1 MDTTVLDVE
10 ERVGVQAATARI
22 AVDEL
27 DRRSAYRLRYDVYIA
42 EQGKGYPDANHDE
55 RLLSDELDPDSELIV
70 VENMGEIVGTVRAN
84 WFDSVATRARY
95 AHVFELVRF
104 PEPAPNYIAV
114 CSRLAA
120 SPEHRHTR
128 ARSLL
133 FENIYAKG
141 LQRNTQLCF
150 ATCAPLLLR
159 MFRKYGFRE
168 YIAPTHDPV
177 VGILHRTVL
186 VLDDVEHLE
195 RVRSPFFEMAKER
208 SVVPHSRPWL
218 QRMFDDYTGRRAATK

>member
-1 MDTTVLDVE
+1 MDTSVIDTE
-10 ERVGVQAATARI
+10 GRVGEQAAVARI
-22 AVDEL
+22 AVDPV
-27 DRRSAYRLRYDVYIA
+27 DRRSAFRLRYDVYIA

-70 VENMGEIVGTVRAN
+70 VESMGDIVGTVRAN

-95 AHVFELVRF
+95 AHVFELIRF
-104 PEPAPNYIAV
+104 PEPLPNYIAV

-120 SPEHRHTR
+120 SAEHRHTR

-133 FENIYAKG
+133 FETIYANG

-168 YIAPTHDPV
+168 YLAPIHDAV
-177 VGILHRTVL
+177 VGILHRTLL
-186 VLDDVEHLE
+186 VLDDLDHLE
-195 RVRSPFFEMAKER
+195 RVRSPFFEMAKDR
-208 SVVPHSRPWL
+208 KVVPQRWSRFL
-218 QRMFDDYTGRRAATK
+218 RQYSRSG